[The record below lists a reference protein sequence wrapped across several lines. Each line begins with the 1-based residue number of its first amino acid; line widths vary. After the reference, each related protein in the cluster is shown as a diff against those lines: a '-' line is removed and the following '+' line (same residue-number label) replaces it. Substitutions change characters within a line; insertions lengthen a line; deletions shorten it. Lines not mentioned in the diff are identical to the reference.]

1 MYGNEVGYIKED
13 GLWGN
18 ETANALNMAKTFR
31 YGDKTTPQQFEN
43 HSFNTAPNVY
53 ANTPEVDKN
62 VQPGLSQVNRAIVRQ
77 GLNSQSGSLMD
88 RGYNGV

>member
-43 HSFNTAPNVY
+43 HSFNTTPNVY
-53 ANTPEVDKN
+53 ASTPEVDKD
-62 VQPGLSQVNRAIVRQ
+62 VKPGLAQVNRAIVR
-77 GLNSQSGSLMD
+77 
-88 RGYNGV
+88 